1 MLFFKVI
8 NNLYLFWDM
17 KNQINLFW
25 KGLKSYRQAFTF
37 LLKNKLFYFF
47 LFPIAFNFLIYFSG
61 LSVLNEFRLLATQY
75 FESFFESFGASEDWW
90 ILFLNKFFSISIWL
104 ISKVFF
110 FYIFSL
116 FGGYLTIIFLSPV
129 FTYLSEKTASIQKG
143 RIYNFKFTQFIKDI
157 FRAIIISARNILVQL
172 VMVFVLFL
180 IGFVPVI
187 GWGISIFGNLLIVS
201 YFYGFS
207 FLDYTNERHQLSI
220 KESVKIV
227 RRKKGL
233 AIGLG
238 LVFYLCFFIPLLGG
252 LISSFLAIISVVAA
266 TISLEETF
274 DN

>member
-1 MLFFKVI
+1 
-8 NNLYLFWDM
+8 M
-17 KNQINLFW
+17 KNQIELFL
-25 KGLKSYRQAFTF
+25 KGSKSYKQAFKF
-37 LLKNKLFYFF
+37 LVKNKLLYFF

-61 LSVLNEFRLLATQY
+61 LSVLNDFRLLISQYLESY
-75 FESFFESFGASEDWW
+75 FEGFGASEDWW
-90 ILFLNKFFSISIWL
+90 ILFINKFFSISIWL
-104 ISKVFF
+104 VSKVFF

-129 FTYLSEKTASIQKG
+129 FTYLSEKIASIQKG
-143 RIYNFKFTQFIKDI
+143 KIYNFNFTQFVNDI
-157 FRAIIISARNILVQL
+157 FRAILISVRNILVQL
-172 VMVFVLFL
+172 VMAFALFL
-180 IGFVPVI
+180 IGFIPVI

-233 AIGLG
+233 AVGLG

-252 LISSFLAIISVVAA
+252 FISSFLGIISVVAA
-266 TISLEETF
+266 TISLEEVF

>member
-47 LFPIAFNFLIYFSG
+47 LFPIAFNFLIYFLG

-129 FTYLSEKTASIQKG
+129 FTYLSERTASIQKG

-220 KESVKIV
+220 KESVEIV

>member
-1 MLFFKVI
+1 
-8 NNLYLFWDM
+8 M
-17 KNQINLFW
+17 KNQIELFFS
-25 KGLKSYRQAFTF
+25 GVKSYKQAFTF
-37 LLKNKLFYFF
+37 LVKNKLLYFF
-47 LFPIAFNFLIYFSG
+47 LFPIAFNFFIYFSG
-61 LSVLNEFRLLATQY
+61 LLVLNDFRLLTTQY
-75 FESFFESFGASEDWW
+75 LESYLEGFGASEDWW
-90 ILFLNKFFSISIWL
+90 ILFLNKFFYFSIWL

-143 RIYNFKFTQFIKDI
+143 IFYNFNFTQFVNDI
-157 FRAIIISARNILVQL
+157 FRAILISVRNIIVQL
-172 VMVFVLFL
+172 FIAFALFI
-180 IGFVPVI
+180 IGFIPII

-252 LISSFLAIISVVAA
+252 VISSFLAIISVVAA
-266 TISLEETF
+266 TMSLEEAF

>member
-17 KNQINLFW
+17 KNQIKLFL
-25 KGLKSYRQAFTF
+25 KGVKSYRQAFTF
-37 LLKNKLFYFF
+37 LLKNKLLYFF

-61 LSVLNEFRLLATQY
+61 LSVLNDFRLLINQY
-75 FESFFESFGASEDWW
+75 LESYLESFGASENWW
-90 ILFLNKFFSISIWL
+90 ILFLNKLFSISIWL
-104 ISKVFF
+104 VSKVFF
-110 FYIFSL
+110 LYIFSL

-129 FTYLSEKTASIQKG
+129 FTYLSEKIASIQKG
-143 RIYNFKFTQFIKDI
+143 KTYNFNLTQFVNDV
-157 FRAIIISARNILVQL
+157 FRAILISFRNILIQL
-172 VMVFVLFL
+172 SMVFALFL
-180 IGFVPVI
+180 IGFIPVI
-187 GWGISIFGNLLIVS
+187 GWGVSIFGNLLIVS

-207 FLDYTNERHQLSI
+207 FMDYTNERHQLSI

-238 LVFYLCFFIPLLGG
+238 LVFYLCLFIPLLGG
-252 LISSFLAIISVVAA
+252 IISSFLAIISVVAA
-266 TISLEETF
+266 TMSLEETF

>member
-1 MLFFKVI
+1 MKNQVKLFFKGV
-8 NNLYLFWDM
+8 
-17 KNQINLFW
+17 
-25 KGLKSYRQAFTF
+25 KSYRQAFTF
-37 LLKNKLFYFF
+37 LVKNKLLYFF

-61 LSVLNEFRLLATQY
+61 LSVLNDFRLLTTQY
-75 FESFFESFGASEDWW
+75 LEYYLESFGASEDWW
-90 ILFLNKFFSISIWL
+90 ILFLNKLFSISIWL
-104 ISKVFF
+104 VSKVLF
-110 FYIFSL
+110 FYVFSL

-143 RIYNFKFTQFIKDI
+143 KTYNFNFTQFVNDI
-157 FRAIIISARNILVQL
+157 FRAILISVRNILIQL
-172 VMVFVLFL
+172 SMVFVLFL
-180 IGFVPVI
+180 IGFIPVI

-252 LISSFLAIISVVAA
+252 VISSFLAIISVVAA
-266 TISLEETF
+266 TISLEQTS
-274 DN
+274 NN

>member
-1 MLFFKVI
+1 MKNQVKLFFKGV
-8 NNLYLFWDM
+8 
-17 KNQINLFW
+17 
-25 KGLKSYRQAFTF
+25 KSYRQAFTF
-37 LLKNKLFYFF
+37 LLKNKLLYFF
-47 LFPIAFNFLIYFSG
+47 LFPIAFNFMIYFSG
-61 LSVLNEFRLLATQY
+61 LSVLNEFRMLISQY
-75 FESFFESFGASEDWW
+75 LESYLEGFGASEDWW
-90 ILFLNKFFSISIWL
+90 ILILNKFFSISIWL

-143 RIYNFKFTQFIKDI
+143 RTYNFNFTQFIKDI

-172 VMVFVLFL
+172 FMIFALFL
-180 IGFVPVI
+180 IGFIPVI

-274 DN
+274 DI

>member
-1 MLFFKVI
+1 
-8 NNLYLFWDM
+8 M
-17 KNQINLFW
+17 KNQIELFL
-25 KGLKSYRQAFTF
+25 KGLKSYNEALTF
-37 LLKNKLFYFF
+37 LVNNKLLYFF

-61 LSVLNEFRLLATQY
+61 LSVLNDFRLLTTQY
-75 FESFFESFGASEDWW
+75 LESYLEGLGASEDWW
-90 ILFLNKFFSISIWL
+90 ILFLNKFFSISIWFV
-104 ISKVFF
+104 SKVFF

-116 FGGYLTIIFLSPV
+116 LGGYLTIIFLSPV
-129 FTYLSEKTASIQKG
+129 FTYLSEKTASIQRGK
-143 RIYNFKFTQFIKDI
+143 IYNFNFTQFVNDI
-157 FRAIIISARNILVQL
+157 FRAILISVRNIFIQL
-172 VMVFVLFL
+172 IMVFALFL
-180 IGFVPVI
+180 IGFIPVI

-207 FLDYTNERHQLSI
+207 FLDFTNERHQLSI

-252 LISSFLAIISVVAA
+252 FISSFLAIISVVAA

-274 DN
+274 EN

>member
-47 LFPIAFNFLIYFSG
+47 LFPIAFNFLIYFLG
-61 LSVLNEFRLLATQY
+61 LSLLNEFRLLTTQY

-129 FTYLSEKTASIQKG
+129 FTYLSEKTASIQKC

-157 FRAIIISARNILVQL
+157 FRAIIISARNIFVQL

-207 FLDYTNERHQLSI
+207 FLDYTNERNQLSI
-220 KESVKIV
+220 KES
-227 RRKKGL
+227 
-233 AIGLG
+233 
-238 LVFYLCFFIPLLGG
+238 C
-252 LISSFLAIISVVAA
+252 
-266 TISLEETF
+266 
-274 DN
+274 D

>member
-1 MLFFKVI
+1 
-8 NNLYLFWDM
+8 M
-17 KNQINLFW
+17 KNQIELFL
-25 KGLKSYRQAFTF
+25 KGLKSYNQAFTF
-37 LLKNKLFYFF
+37 LVKNKLLYFF

-61 LSVLNEFRLLATQY
+61 LSELNDFRLLITQY
-75 FESFFESFGASEDWW
+75 LESYLEGFGASKDWW
-90 ILFLNKFFSISIWL
+90 ILFLNKFFSISIWFV
-104 ISKVFF
+104 SKVFF

-129 FTYLSEKTASIQKG
+129 LTYISEKTASIQKG
-143 RIYNFKFTQFIKDI
+143 RIHNFNLTQFINDI
-157 FRAIIISARNILVQL
+157 FRAILISVRNILLQFL
-172 VMVFVLFL
+172 MVFVLFL
-180 IGFVPVI
+180 IGLIPVI

-207 FLDYTNERHQLSI
+207 FLDYTNERHQLSLR
-220 KESVKIV
+220 ESVKSV
-227 RRKKGL
+227 RRNKGL

-252 LISSFLAIISVVAA
+252 VISSFLTIISVVGA

>member
-47 LFPIAFNFLIYFSG
+47 LFPIAFNFLIYFLG
-61 LSVLNEFRLLATQY
+61 LSVLNEFRLLTSQY

-143 RIYNFKFTQFIKDI
+143 RIYNFNFTQFIKDI

>member
-8 NNLYLFWDM
+8 KNLYLFWDM
-17 KNQINLFW
+17 KNHIKLFL
-25 KGLKSYRQAFTF
+25 KGVKSYRQAFTF
-37 LLKNKLFYFF
+37 LLKNKLLYFF

-61 LSVLNEFRLLATQY
+61 LSVLNDFRLLINQY
-75 FESFFESFGASEDWW
+75 LESYLESFGASENWW
-90 ILFLNKFFSISIWL
+90 ILFLNKLFSISIWL
-104 ISKVFF
+104 VSKVFF
-110 FYIFSL
+110 LYIFSL

-143 RIYNFKFTQFIKDI
+143 KTYNFNLTQFVNDV
-157 FRAIIISARNILVQL
+157 FRAILISFRNILIQL
-172 VMVFVLFL
+172 SMVFALFL
-180 IGFVPVI
+180 IGFIPVI
-187 GWGISIFGNLLIVS
+187 GWGVSIFGNLLIVS

-207 FLDYTNERHQLSI
+207 FMDYTNERHQLSI

-238 LVFYLCFFIPLLGG
+238 LVFYLCLFIPLLGG
-252 LISSFLAIISVVAA
+252 IISSFLAIISVVAA

>member
-1 MLFFKVI
+1 
-8 NNLYLFWDM
+8 M
-17 KNQINLFW
+17 KNQIKLFI
-25 KGLKSYRQAFTF
+25 KGIKFYGQAFTF
-37 LLKNKLFYFF
+37 LVKNKLLYFF
-47 LFPIAFNFLIYFSG
+47 LFPVAFNFLIYFSG
-61 LSVLNEFRLLATQY
+61 LSLLDDLRLLITQY
-75 FESFFESFGASEDWW
+75 LESYLESFGAPEDWW
-90 ILFLNKFFSISIWL
+90 ILLLNQFFSISIWL
-104 ISKVFF
+104 VSKVFF

-143 RIYNFKFTQFIKDI
+143 RIYNFNFTQFINDI
-157 FRAIIISARNILVQL
+157 FRAILISVRNILIQL
-172 VMVFVLFL
+172 SMVFALFL
-180 IGFVPVI
+180 IGFIPVI
-187 GWGISIFGNLLIVS
+187 GWGISILGNLLIVS

-220 KESVKIV
+220 KESIKIV

-238 LVFYLCFFIPLLGG
+238 FVFYLCFFIPLFGG
-252 LISSFLAIISVVAA
+252 IISSFLAIISVVAA

>member
-61 LSVLNEFRLLATQY
+61 LSVLNEFRLLTSQY

>member
-8 NNLYLFWDM
+8 KNLYLFWDM
-17 KNQINLFW
+17 KNHIKLFL
-25 KGLKSYRQAFTF
+25 KGVKSYRQAFTF
-37 LLKNKLFYFF
+37 LLKNKLLYFF

-61 LSVLNEFRLLATQY
+61 LSVLNDFRLLINQY
-75 FESFFESFGASEDWW
+75 LESYLESFGASENWW
-90 ILFLNKFFSISIWL
+90 ILFLNKLFSISIWL
-104 ISKVFF
+104 VSKVFF
-110 FYIFSL
+110 LYIFSL

-143 RIYNFKFTQFIKDI
+143 KTYNFNLTQFVNDV
-157 FRAIIISARNILVQL
+157 FRAILISFRNILFQL
-172 VMVFVLFL
+172 SMVFALFL
-180 IGFVPVI
+180 IGFIPVI
-187 GWGISIFGNLLIVS
+187 GWGVSIFGNLLIVS

-207 FLDYTNERHQLSI
+207 FMDYTNERHQLSI

-238 LVFYLCFFIPLLGG
+238 LVFYLCLFIPLLGG
-252 LISSFLAIISVVAA
+252 IISSFLAIISVVAA

>member
-1 MLFFKVI
+1 
-8 NNLYLFWDM
+8 M

-47 LFPIAFNFLIYFSG
+47 LFPIAFNFLIYFLG

-220 KESVKIV
+220 KESVEIV

>member
-47 LFPIAFNFLIYFSG
+47 LFPIAFNFLIYFLG
-61 LSVLNEFRLLATQY
+61 LSVLNEFRLLTTQY

>member
-47 LFPIAFNFLIYFSG
+47 LFPIAFNFLIYFLG

-220 KESVKIV
+220 KESVKII

>member
-1 MLFFKVI
+1 
-8 NNLYLFWDM
+8 M
-17 KNQINLFW
+17 KNQIELFL
-25 KGLKSYRQAFTF
+25 KGLKSYNEALTF
-37 LLKNKLFYFF
+37 LVKNKLLYFF

-61 LSVLNEFRLLATQY
+61 LSVLNDFRLLTTQY
-75 FESFFESFGASEDWW
+75 LESYLEGLGASEDWW
-90 ILFLNKFFSISIWL
+90 ILFLNKFFSISIWFV
-104 ISKVFF
+104 SKVFF

-129 FTYLSEKTASIQKG
+129 FTYLSEKTASIQRGK
-143 RIYNFKFTQFIKDI
+143 IYNFNFTQFVNDI
-157 FRAIIISARNILVQL
+157 FRAILISVRNILVQL
-172 VMVFVLFL
+172 VMVFALFL
-180 IGFVPVI
+180 IGFIPII

-201 YFYGFS
+201 YFYGFT
-207 FLDYTNERHQLSI
+207 FLDFTNERHQLSI

-252 LISSFLAIISVVAA
+252 FISSFLAIISVVAA
-266 TISLEETF
+266 TISLEETS

>member
-1 MLFFKVI
+1 
-8 NNLYLFWDM
+8 M

-47 LFPIAFNFLIYFSG
+47 LFPIAFNFLIYFLG

-75 FESFFESFGASEDWW
+75 LESFLESFGVSEDWW

>member
-61 LSVLNEFRLLATQY
+61 LSVLNEFRLLTSQY

-104 ISKVFF
+104 VSKVFF

-143 RIYNFKFTQFIKDI
+143 KIYNFNFTQFVNDI
-157 FRAIIISARNILVQL
+157 FRAILISIRNILVQL
-172 VMVFVLFL
+172 LMVFVLFL
-180 IGFVPVI
+180 IGFVPVL
-187 GWGISIFGNLLIVS
+187 GWGISIILNLTIVS

-233 AIGLG
+233 AVGLG

-252 LISSFLAIISVVAA
+252 VISSFLAIISVVAA

>member
-1 MLFFKVI
+1 MLFFQVI

-25 KGLKSYRQAFTF
+25 KGVKSYRQAFTF

-47 LFPIAFNFLIYFSG
+47 LFPIAFNFLIYFLG
-61 LSVLNEFRLLATQY
+61 LSVLNEFRLLTTQY

-220 KESVKIV
+220 KESVEIV

>member
-47 LFPIAFNFLIYFSG
+47 LFPIAFNFLIYFLG
-61 LSVLNEFRLLATQY
+61 LSVLNEFRLLTTQY
-75 FESFFESFGASEDWW
+75 FESFFESFGVSEDWW

-220 KESVKIV
+220 KESVEIV

>member
-1 MLFFKVI
+1 MLFFQVI

-47 LFPIAFNFLIYFSG
+47 LFPIAFNFLIYFLG
-61 LSVLNEFRLLATQY
+61 LSVLNEFRLLTTQY

-143 RIYNFKFTQFIKDI
+143 RIYNFNFTQFIKDI

>member
-1 MLFFKVI
+1 
-8 NNLYLFWDM
+8 M
-17 KNQINLFW
+17 KNQIELFL
-25 KGLKSYRQAFTF
+25 KGLKSYNEALRF
-37 LLKNKLFYFF
+37 LVKNKLLYFF

-61 LSVLNEFRLLATQY
+61 LSVLNDFRLLTTQY
-75 FESFFESFGASEDWW
+75 LESYLEGLGASEDWW
-90 ILFLNKFFSISIWL
+90 ILFLNKFFSISIWFV
-104 ISKVFF
+104 SKVFF

-129 FTYLSEKTASIQKG
+129 FTYLSEKTASIQRGK
-143 RIYNFKFTQFIKDI
+143 IYNFNFTQFVNDI
-157 FRAIIISARNILVQL
+157 FRAILISGRNILVQL
-172 VMVFVLFL
+172 FMVFALFL
-180 IGFVPVI
+180 IGFIPII

-201 YFYGFS
+201 YFYGFT
-207 FLDYTNERHQLSI
+207 FLDFTNERHQLSI

-252 LISSFLAIISVVAA
+252 FISSFLAIISVVAA

>member
-47 LFPIAFNFLIYFSG
+47 LFPIAFNFLIYFLG
-61 LSVLNEFRLLATQY
+61 LSVLNEFRLLTSQY

>member
-1 MLFFKVI
+1 MLFFQVI

-17 KNQINLFW
+17 KNQIKLFW
-25 KGLKSYRQAFTF
+25 KGVKSYRQAFTF

-47 LFPIAFNFLIYFSG
+47 LFPIAFNFLIYFLG
-61 LSVLNEFRLLATQY
+61 LSVLNEFRLLTTQY
-75 FESFFESFGASEDWW
+75 FESFFESFGVSQDWW

>member
-37 LLKNKLFYFF
+37 LLKNKIFYFF
-47 LFPIAFNFLIYFSG
+47 LFPIAFNFLIYFLG

-90 ILFLNKFFSISIWL
+90 ILFLNKFFYISIWL

-220 KESVKIV
+220 KESVEIV

-238 LVFYLCFFIPLLGG
+238 LVFYLCFFVPLLGG

-266 TISLEETF
+266 TICLEETF

>member
-47 LFPIAFNFLIYFSG
+47 LFPIAFNFLIYFLG

-75 FESFFESFGASEDWW
+75 LESFFESFGASEDWW

>member
-17 KNQINLFW
+17 KNQIKLFW
-25 KGLKSYRQAFTF
+25 KGVKSYRQAFTF
-37 LLKNKLFYFF
+37 LLKNKLLYFF

-61 LSVLNEFRLLATQY
+61 LSVLNDFRLLINQY
-75 FESFFESFGASEDWW
+75 LESYLESFGASENWW
-90 ILFLNKFFSISIWL
+90 ILFLNKLFSISIWL
-104 ISKVFF
+104 VSKVFF
-110 FYIFSL
+110 LYIFSL

-129 FTYLSEKTASIQKG
+129 FTYLSEKIASIQKG
-143 RIYNFKFTQFIKDI
+143 KTYNFNLTQFVNDA
-157 FRAIIISARNILVQL
+157 FRAILISFRNILIQL
-172 VMVFVLFL
+172 SMVFALFL
-180 IGFVPVI
+180 IGFIPVI
-187 GWGISIFGNLLIVS
+187 GWGVSIFGNLLIVS

-207 FLDYTNERHQLSI
+207 FMDYTNERHQLSV

-238 LVFYLCFFIPLLGG
+238 LVFYLCLFIPLLGG
-252 LISSFLAIISVVAA
+252 IISSFLAIISVVAA
-266 TISLEETF
+266 TMSLEETF

>member
-61 LSVLNEFRLLATQY
+61 LSVLNEFRLLTSQY

-220 KESVKIV
+220 KESVEIV

>member
-47 LFPIAFNFLIYFSG
+47 LFPIAFNFLIYFLG

-90 ILFLNKFFSISIWL
+90 ILFLNKFFSISILL

>member
-1 MLFFKVI
+1 
-8 NNLYLFWDM
+8 M
-17 KNQINLFW
+17 KNQVELFL
-25 KGLKSYRQAFTF
+25 KGLKSHKQAFKF
-37 LLKNKLFYFF
+37 LIKNKLLYFF

-61 LSVLNEFRLLATQY
+61 LSLLNDFRLLTTQY
-75 FESFFESFGASEDWW
+75 LENYLEGFGASEDWW
-90 ILFLNKFFSISIWL
+90 VLFLNKLFSISIWL
-104 ISKVFF
+104 VSKVFF
-110 FYIFSL
+110 LYIFSL

-143 RIYNFKFTQFIKDI
+143 KIYNFNFTQFVNDI
-157 FRAIIISARNILVQL
+157 FRAILISIRNILVQL
-172 VMVFVLFL
+172 LMVFVLFL
-180 IGFVPVI
+180 IGFVPVL
-187 GWGISIFGNLLIVS
+187 GWGISIILNLTIVS

-233 AIGLG
+233 AVGLG

-252 LISSFLAIISVVAA
+252 VISSFLAIISVVAA

>member
-1 MLFFKVI
+1 
-8 NNLYLFWDM
+8 M
-17 KNQINLFW
+17 KNQIELFL
-25 KGLKSYRQAFTF
+25 KGLKSYNEALRF
-37 LLKNKLFYFF
+37 LVKNKLLYFF

-61 LSVLNEFRLLATQY
+61 LSVLNDFRLLTTQY
-75 FESFFESFGASEDWW
+75 LESYLEGLGASEDWW
-90 ILFLNKFFSISIWL
+90 ILFLNKFFSISIWFV
-104 ISKVFF
+104 SKVFF

-129 FTYLSEKTASIQKG
+129 FTYLSEKTASIQRGK
-143 RIYNFKFTQFIKDI
+143 IYNFNSTQFVNDV
-157 FRAIIISARNILVQL
+157 FRAILISGRNILVQL
-172 VMVFVLFL
+172 VMVFALFL
-180 IGFVPVI
+180 IGFIPI
-187 GWGISIFGNLLIVS
+187 LGWGISIFGNLLIVS
-201 YFYGFS
+201 YFYGFT
-207 FLDYTNERHQLSI
+207 FLDFTNERHQLSI

-252 LISSFLAIISVVAA
+252 FISSFLAIISVVAA